1 MKRIAGLL
9 FLFLLF
15 LLTPFLPAQDG
26 APTHTAEGVICNAVE
41 KGAPRGVVKSVFA
54 DQKTLFVW
62 FKVAPPPADGTVLRT
77 RLRDGE
83 GTVVFDGPTGRCDG
97 KSDVFSFA
105 VEVAGQVWARNG
117 GTFGFQASL
126 GDAKEPL
133 VDIPFAVETGT
144 RFALIVAIKDYPPFD
159 SPEGDLA
166 GCDVDADAMANLLV
180 SGFGFAAGNVF
191 VLKDKNATRA
201 NIAGALVE
209 LGKRAGPHDAVLF
222 YYSGHGAQIPDL
234 DGDEEDG
241 WDEAIVPCDPKP
253 ARIATEEE
261 MGVFLS
267 DDAMREIFDAYKT
280 KNVTMIFD
288 SCHSGDAIRDA
299 TEEAPAEFV
308 QERADRTQWGR
319 ELMRQRDD
327 AMEAAGRK
335 RKGDAE
341 LDLDTEYVFL
351 SACQSWETA
360 AGSPQGGIFTSVL
373 APLLLQAQG
382 ESWGEIFARARLYVP
397 MRNPGQT
404 PAAMGALRRYP
415 FSLAEAEKDAPYV
428 RPTIAAMG
436 AVEAKRAP
444 NAVAPRLN
452 DGTAGTH
459 EALLSGLASLYAEQI
474 GTTYDVYPRADA
486 GLAGKPTARAVLT
499 GSIVSSAVLDKDG
512 RPLNPSFFPT
522 ARSES
527 GAIRFGDRLLPRTVR
542 LPDARPRVGLF
553 CNPKSAGA
561 NEAKVAALANRLL
574 TAFDADPNVQL
585 RDHSSRVVAC
595 RGQDGAEGAA
605 TW

>member
-1 MKRIAGLL
+1 VR
-9 FLFLLF
+9 
-15 LLTPFLPAQDG
+15 
-26 APTHTAEGVICNAVE
+26 
-41 KGAPRGVVKSVFA
+41 
-54 DQKTLFVW
+54 
-62 FKVAPPPADGTVLRT
+62 
-77 RLRDGE
+77 
-83 GTVVFDGPTGRCDG
+83 
-97 KSDVFSFA
+97 
-105 VEVAGQVWARNG
+105 
-117 GTFGFQASL
+117 
-126 GDAKEPL
+126 
-133 VDIPFAVETGT
+133 
-144 RFALIVAIKDYPPFD
+144 
-159 SPEGDLA
+159 EGDLA

-486 GLAGKPTARAVLT
+486 GLAGKPTARAADRQHRFER
-499 GSIVSSAVLDKDG
+499 GARQG
-512 RPLNPSFFPT
+512 RPPAEPVVLSDRAYRKRRDPVRRPAASAHRPPSGRAP
-522 ARSES
+522 ARRPLLQSEVGRRERSEGR
-527 GAIRFGDRLLPRTVR
+527 GAGQQAAHGVR
-542 LPDARPRVGLF
+542 RRSERPAREVRRPRRLRLRH
-553 CNPKSAGA
+553 PAG
-561 NEAKVAALANRLL
+561 VAGR
-574 TAFDADPNVQL
+574 
-585 RDHSSRVVAC
+585 
-595 RGQDGAEGAA
+595 
-605 TW
+605 